1 MSVVFALAT
10 PPAKSAI
17 CVFRVTGEGCH
28 KALKEIFSR
37 NSFVPNRFYVGS
49 LRYNKRTLDRVGLV
63 VFKGPKSYTGEDSFE
78 VHAHGGLAVMSDI
91 VDLFNGLGFDEAAP
105 GEFTK
110 RAFLNN
116 KITLNEAE
124 AISDLIESTDS
135 RGVVLSNNVLFGG
148 LSEKVSSFAKAIDNI
163 RVRVEGEI
171 DFSDEGNDYFDDGLV
186 KDLGLLITDFDL
198 FVGACVSKTHS
209 GEKNNI
215 VLVGPVNS
223 GKSSTFNRLLGFER
237 SIVSKKPGTTRDM
250 IDSELFYESKS
261 FNVVDTAG
269 VRKTFDSIEKKGIDF
284 SLSEINNS
292 DLVLGVFEGGDV
304 ESVGFFK
311 KICDKNKK
319 RFVAVQNKIDI
330 NKPNKKI
337 FDCCVSAKTGEGFD
351 VLMRIV
357 DENFKTGAKREGYKF
372 LVKNRHEK
380 LFKLVVKDL
389 KKAIKRLNANSSLEL
404 VAEDLKNAR
413 SHLDEV
419 VGIKFSD
426 SLLGDIFESFCI
438 GK

>member
-17 CVFRVTGEGCH
+17 CVFRVTGNGCH
-28 KALKEIFSR
+28 KSLKKIFSR
-37 NSFVPNRFYVGS
+37 SSFTPNRFYVEILQS
-49 LRYNKRTLDRVGLV
+49 KRGAIDKVGVV

-78 VHAHGGLAVMSDI
+78 VHAHGGLAVMSEV
-91 VDLFNGLGFDEAAP
+91 VDLFRDLGFDEAAG

-116 KITLNEAE
+116 KITLDEAE
-124 AISDLIESTDS
+124 AVSDIIDSTDR
-135 RGVVLSNNVLFGG
+135 RGVVLSNGVMFGG
-148 LSEKVSSFAKAIDNI
+148 FSEKVLVFSEAIDSI

-171 DFSDEGNDYFDDGLV
+171 DFSDEGNNYFDESLV
-186 KDLGLLITDFDL
+186 RDLESLMVDFGL
-198 FVGACVSKTHS
+198 FVGACVNKKLSD
-209 GEKNNI
+209 EKNNI

-237 SIVSKKPGTTRDM
+237 SIVSETPGTTRDM
-250 IDSELFYESKS
+250 ISSELFFESNV

-269 VRKTFDSIEKKGIDF
+269 VRETFDAIEKRGIDI
-284 SLSEINNS
+284 SISEIKNS
-292 DLVLGVFEGGDV
+292 DLVLGVFEGGDIH
-304 ESVGFFK
+304 SVDFFK
-311 KICDKNKK
+311 KLCGEKK
-319 RFVAVQNKIDI
+319 FISIQNKIDV
-330 NKPNKKI
+330 NLANNSG
-337 FDCCVSAKTGEGFD
+337 FDCCVSAKTGVGFD
-351 VLMRIV
+351 VLIKMIN
-357 DENFKTGAKREGYKF
+357 DNFKPSSMK
-372 LVKNRHEK
+372 KNHKYLIKDRHEK
-380 LFKLVVKDL
+380 LFRSVVKDL
-389 KKAIKRLNANSSLEL
+389 QKAIDGFKSNTSLEL

-419 VGIKFSD
+419 VGVKFSD

>member
-17 CVFRVTGEGCH
+17 CVFRVTGDGCH
-28 KALKEIFSR
+28 KSLKKIFSR
-37 NSFVPNRFYVGS
+37 SSFTPNRFYVEILQS
-49 LRYNKRTLDRVGLV
+49 KRGAIDKVGVV

-78 VHAHGGLAVMSDI
+78 VHAHGGLAVMSEI
-91 VDLFNGLGFDEAAP
+91 VDLFRDLGFDEAAG

-116 KITLNEAE
+116 KITLDEAE
-124 AISDLIESTDS
+124 AVSDIIDSTDR
-135 RGVVLSNNVLFGG
+135 RGVVLSNGVMFGG
-148 LSEKVSSFAKAIDNI
+148 FSEKVLIFSEGIDSI

-171 DFSDEGNDYFDDGLV
+171 DFSDEGNNYFDESLV
-186 KDLGLLITDFDL
+186 RDLESLMVDFGL
-198 FVGACVSKTHS
+198 FVGACVNKKLSD
-209 GEKNNI
+209 EKNNI

-237 SIVSKKPGTTRDM
+237 SIVSETPGTTRDM
-250 IDSELFYESKS
+250 ISSELFFESNV

-269 VRKTFDSIEKKGIDF
+269 VRETFDVIEKRGIDI
-284 SLSEINNS
+284 SISEIKNS
-292 DLVLGVFEGGDV
+292 DLVLGVFEGGDID
-304 ESVGFFK
+304 SVDFFK
-311 KICDKNKK
+311 KLCGEKK
-319 RFVAVQNKIDI
+319 FISIQNKIDV
-330 NKPNKKI
+330 NLANNSG
-337 FDCCVSAKTGEGFD
+337 FDCCVSAKTGVGFD
-351 VLMRIV
+351 VLIKMIN
-357 DENFKTGAKREGYKF
+357 DNFKPSSMK
-372 LVKNRHEK
+372 KNHKYLIKDRHEK
-380 LFKLVVKDL
+380 LFRSVVKDL
-389 KKAIKRLNANSSLEL
+389 QKAIDGFKSNTSLEL

-419 VGIKFSD
+419 VGVKFSD